1 MAQFTSIAL
10 SQLLQNLQE
19 INDQQGDIQVYLV
32 AETGADLPITE
43 VTVSPLGNDPEHRVV
58 RLHGPT
64 TGDVD
69 PDLEEW

>member
-1 MAQFTSIAL
+1 MPQLTSIAL

-19 INDQQGDIQVYLV
+19 IYDQQGDIEVYLV

-43 VTVSPLGNDPEHRVV
+43 VTVSPLDNDPEQRVV

-64 TGDVD
+64 TGEGD
-69 PDLEEW
+69 PELEDW

>member
-1 MAQFTSIAL
+1 MPQLTSITL

-19 INDQQGDIQVYLV
+19 IYDQQGDVEVYLV
-32 AETGADLPITE
+32 AEADLPITE

-58 RLHGPT
+58 RLHGPK

-69 PDLEEW
+69 LDLEDW

>member
-1 MAQFTSIAL
+1 MHQLTSIAL

-19 INDQQGDIQVYLV
+19 IYDQQGDVEVYLV
-32 AETGADLPITE
+32 AEAGADLPITE

-69 PDLEEW
+69 PDLEDW